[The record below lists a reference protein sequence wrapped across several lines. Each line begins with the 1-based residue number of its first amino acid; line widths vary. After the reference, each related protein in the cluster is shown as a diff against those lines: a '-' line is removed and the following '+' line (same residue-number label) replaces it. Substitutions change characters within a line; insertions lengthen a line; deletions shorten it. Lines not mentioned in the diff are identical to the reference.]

1 MLGTLDAVPPV
12 ARGMALSTCRID
24 VSHGVVDAVERT
36 TLTQHEAIRIP
47 QLAARLWGGNFH
59 PIVLQRSIKSPY
71 NFILLY

>member
-36 TLTQHEAIRIP
+36 TLANTKP
-47 QLAARLWGGNFH
+47 SGFH
-59 PIVLQRSIKSPY
+59 
-71 NFILLY
+71 N

>member
-1 MLGTLDAVPPV
+1 MSGTLDAVPPV

-47 QLAARLWGGNFH
+47 QLAAAFGGKFSPH
-59 PIVLQRSIKSPY
+59 ELQRSIRLHIIP
-71 NFILLY
+71 FLLY